1 MIKLKIEYYF
11 IIFINTINIMPH
23 KYNTRIKSG
32 VVVKKNYNGDDNDD
46 DDDDSDYNDNC
57 NGRGLV
63 SYIDVDDDTNSNSSE
78 DSNTRESSDYESGD
92 YESSDYES
100 SDCEDFKKCVSN
112 KKKNGK
118 KINKCD
124 YYKFLNELY
133 PSKYSKNKYIEQ
145 LKKTNTNIEKELSN
159 KRLKKSDTNFVNTC
173 SNLKNL
179 FTNKI
184 IKKSRKISKKKAHTN
199 EDYDE
204 DDDDDDE
211 DEDEDEDDTY
221 RYNKNEKHLLTQGFK
236 QIFKTIN
243 DSDKNINIIL
253 NLKHGKNIINNNEN
267 NKSDLMLPL
276 PNSLFSTMYYNKD
289 DEDDR
294 FNTNEENEDNED
306 EDQYK
311 DKYQDKDQDKDQ
323 DQDTNNKMCEKEGTN
338 NSKGD
343 IIPAPKK
350 VSNKNYKVFDSI
362 LNNDESE
369 SEYFKK
375 YLSKN
380 LQLKAISK
388 LEKLTQ
394 LTKISKPYL
403 LHLVDLDIPDQYKA
417 CALRKINTMRSMG
430 CQGNS
435 EYYKIK
441 SWVDAFLKIPFN
453 KYNNLP
459 ITFADGIEQC
469 HEFMEK
475 SKKILDSVTYGLEDA
490 KMQIMQMIGLWL
502 VNPNAI
508 GCAIAIKGPPGT
520 GKTTLIKEGIS
531 KILNRPFALIALGGC
546 GDSGFLDGFDYT
558 YEGSRHGKI
567 VDILIQCGCMNPVI
581 LFDELDKLSDSYKG
595 QEITGVLT
603 HLTDS
608 TQNNKF
614 SDKYFSEISI
624 NMSKALY
631 IFSYNDEALVNPIL
645 KDRMYKIE
653 TSGYKTKDKL
663 IIAKD
668 YLLPKIRDEIKFDS
682 TSIVFEDAILEYII
696 NDFTEKEDGVRNL
709 KRCLEIV
716 YKKLNLYRL
725 MKPDIN
731 LFENSEGLKLKNKIS
746 FPCILTKQMVDDLI
760 NKGTIKDIPY
770 GMYV

>member
-1 MIKLKIEYYF
+1 
-11 IIFINTINIMPH
+11 MPH
-23 KYNTRIKSG
+23 KYNTRTKSG
-32 VVVKKNYNGDDNDD
+32 ALVPFLYIDDVDSNNDNDE
-46 DDDDSDYNDNC
+46 
-57 NGRGLV
+57 
-63 SYIDVDDDTNSNSSE
+63 DDDTNSSSSK
-78 DSNTRESSDYESGD
+78 DSTSTTESSD
-92 YESSDYES
+92 SDN
-100 SDCEDFKKCVSN
+100 SN
-112 KKKNGK
+112 K
-118 KINKCD
+118 KINKCE

-133 PSKYSKNKYIEQ
+133 PSRYSKNKYIDEV
-145 LKKTNTNIEKELSN
+145 KKSIANKELVNKELVNKELVN
-159 KRLKKSDTNFVNTC
+159 KRLKNSDNTYVNTS
-173 SNLKNL
+173 SNLHNL

-184 IKKSRKISKKKAHTN
+184 IKKSRKISNKKKVNRYNHLDNEEN
-199 EDYDE
+199 EDNEDIKDIKDNEE
-204 DDDDDDE
+204 DDDDTKYD
-211 DEDEDEDDTY
+211 
-221 RYNKNEKHLLTQGFK
+221 KSLLAHGFK
-236 QIFKTIN
+236 KMFDN
-243 DSDKNINIIL
+243 LNGSDKNINIIL
-253 NLKHGKNIINNNEN
+253 NLKKGKNNIYNNETN
-267 NKSDLMLPL
+267 SPDRMLS
-276 PNSLFSTMYYNKD
+276 NSIFSTMHYNKNNYDNDEDGDEENED
-289 DEDDR
+289 DEDDEDD
-294 FNTNEENEDNED
+294 EEKED
-306 EDQYK
+306 EEYMNKSEKNKNVKKENQTMS
-311 DKYQDKDQDKDQ
+311 DKD
-323 DQDTNNKMCEKEGTN
+323 T
-338 NSKGD
+338 
-343 IIPAPKK
+343 IIPAPQK
-350 VSNKNYKVFDSI
+350 VSNKNYKKFDNI
-362 LNNDESE
+362 LNNEEKE

-375 YLSKN
+375 CLSSN
-380 LQLKAISK
+380 LQLEAIAK
-388 LEKLTQ
+388 LEKIKE

-417 CALRKINTMRSMG
+417 CALIKINTMRSMSG
-430 CQGNS
+430 YGNS

-459 ITFADGIEQC
+459 ISFADGIEQC
-469 HEFMEK
+469 HDFMEK

-531 KILNRPFALIALGGC
+531 KILNRPFALVALGGC

-558 YEGSRHGKI
+558 YEGSKHGKI
-567 VDILIQCGCMNPVI
+567 IDILIQCGCMNPVI
-581 LFDELDKLSDSYKG
+581 LFDELDKLSDSFKG

-603 HLTDS
+603 HLTDT
-608 TQNNKF
+608 TQNTKF

-624 NMSKALY
+624 NMSKALF
-631 IFSYNDEALVNPIL
+631 IFSYNDESMVNPIL

-653 TSGYKTKDKL
+653 TTGYKTKDKL

-668 YLLPKIRDEIKFDS
+668 YLLPKIREEIKFS
-682 TSIVFEDAILEYII
+682 SESIVFSDDVLEYII

-746 FPCILTKQMVDDLI
+746 FPCILTKQMIDDLI
-760 NKGTIKDIPY
+760 NKGSTKDIPY

>member
-1 MIKLKIEYYF
+1 
-11 IIFINTINIMPH
+11 MPH
-23 KYNTRIKSG
+23 KYNTRTKSG
-32 VVVKKNYNGDDNDD
+32 ALVPFLYIDDNDNSHYNDD
-46 DDDDSDYNDNC
+46 DDNE
-57 NGRGLV
+57 
-63 SYIDVDDDTNSNSSE
+63 DDDTNSSSSK
-78 DSNTRESSDYESGD
+78 DSTSTIESSD
-92 YESSDYES
+92 SDNS
-100 SDCEDFKKCVSN
+100 NKNISN
-112 KKKNGK
+112 KKNNAK

-124 YYKFLNELY
+124 YYKFLSELY
-133 PSKYSKNKYIEQ
+133 PSHYSKNKYLDEV
-145 LKKTNTNIEKELSN
+145 KKSIANKELVN
-159 KRLKKSDTNFVNTC
+159 KRLKKSDNTFVNTS
-173 SNLKNL
+173 SNLNNL

-184 IKKSRKISKKKAHTN
+184 IKKSRKISNKKKVNRYNHLDNEENEENEEN
-199 EDYDE
+199 EDN
-204 DDDDDDE
+204 DDDD
-211 DEDEDEDDTY
+211 TKY
-221 RYNKNEKHLLTQGFK
+221 EKSLLAQGFK
-236 QIFKTIN
+236 QMFN
-243 DSDKNINIIL
+243 NLNGSDKNINIIL
-253 NLKHGKNIINNNEN
+253 NLKKGKNNIYNNETN
-267 NKSDLMLPL
+267 SPDRMLS
-276 PNSLFSTMYYNKD
+276 NSLFSTTHYNK
-289 DEDDR
+289 
-294 FNTNEENEDNED
+294 NNYHNEEDEEHDEEEEYED
-306 EDQYK
+306 EDEEEKEDEEDMNKSENNKNVKKENQTMI
-311 DKYQDKDQDKDQ
+311 DKD
-323 DQDTNNKMCEKEGTN
+323 T
-338 NSKGD
+338 
-343 IIPAPKK
+343 IIPAPLK
-350 VSNKNYKVFDSI
+350 VSSKNYKKFDNI
-362 LNNDESE
+362 LNNEEKE

-375 YLSKN
+375 CLSSN
-380 LQLKAISK
+380 LQLEAIAK
-388 LEKLTQ
+388 LEKIKE

-430 CQGNS
+430 SYGNS

-459 ITFADGIEQC
+459 ISFADGIEQC
-469 HEFMEK
+469 HDFMEK

-531 KILNRPFALIALGGC
+531 KILNRPFALVALGGC

-558 YEGSRHGKI
+558 YEGSKHGKI
-567 VDILIQCGCMNPVI
+567 IDILIQCGCMNPVI
-581 LFDELDKLSDSYKG
+581 LFDELDKLSDSFKG

-608 TQNNKF
+608 TQNTKF

-624 NMSKALY
+624 NMSKALF
-631 IFSYNDEALVNPIL
+631 IFSYNDEAMVNPIL

-653 TSGYKTKDKL
+653 TTGYKTKDKL

-668 YLLPKIRDEIKFDS
+668 YLLPKIREEIKF
-682 TSIVFEDAILEYII
+682 TSDAIVFSDDVLEYII

-746 FPCILTKQMVDDLI
+746 FPCILTKQMIDDLI
-760 NKGTIKDIPY
+760 NKGTTKDIPY